1 MIMYNE
7 QLEQLID
14 AALADGELSGKEK
27 QILFKKAQSFGID
40 LDEFE
45 MVLDARLLML
55 KKNEAEKKA
64 QATPK
69 SNKLGD
75 VKKCPSCGANVQ
87 SFQGVCPDCGY
98 AFENV
103 AANEAVK
110 KLSELLNKAEQD
122 EMSDRDDYVT
132 TETVIKTFPVPSS
145 KANLIELISFIQT
158 SISNEENPY
167 TRKAFEAKLQECF
180 MKAKLMF
187 PNDAHLQNIIQ
198 EVDKINRQLK
208 SERNKSNAKSTV
220 LGVFLIVVGLF
231 VGYRI
236 WCLDWKVIWR
246 VLTISY
252 TAFFLLMWGII
263 KLDDKKE

>member
-1 MIMYNE
+1 MYNE

-14 AALADGELSGKEK
+14 AALADGELTENEK

-45 MVLDARLLML
+45 MILDARIVKL
-55 KKNEAEKKA
+55 KKSETEKSV
-64 QATPK
+64 QAAPK

-75 VKKCPSCGANVQ
+75 VKKCPSCGAIVQ

-98 AFENV
+98 AFEDV

-110 KLSELLNKAEQD
+110 KLSELLKKAEQD
-122 EMSDRDDYVT
+122 KNSDRYDYVT
-132 TETVIKTFPVPSS
+132 KETVIKTFPVPSS

-158 SISNEENPY
+158 SISSEDNPY

-187 PNDAHLQNIIQ
+187 PNDTHLQSIIQ
-198 EVDKINRQLK
+198 EANKINTQLK
-208 SERNKSNAKSTV
+208 SERKKSNTKNTV
-220 LGVFLIVVGLF
+220 LGVFLIFVGLF

-252 TAFFLLMWGII
+252 TAFFLLMWGIL
-263 KLDDKKE
+263 KLVDKKE